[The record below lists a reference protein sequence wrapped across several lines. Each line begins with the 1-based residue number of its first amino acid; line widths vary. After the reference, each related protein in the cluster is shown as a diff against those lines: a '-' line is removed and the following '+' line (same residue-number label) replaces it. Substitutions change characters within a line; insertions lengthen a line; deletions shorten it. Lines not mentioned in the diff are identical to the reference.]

1 MLHNIC
7 LQFDW
12 SIKEQQN
19 QDKIVRNQESGQN
32 CPKPK
37 KKESGQN
44 CPKPKKKESGQN
56 CPKPKKKESGQNC
69 PGTQKKRKM
78 DKIVQQ

>member
-32 CPKPK
+32 CLKPK
-37 KKESGQN
+37 KKGKWTKLSNNDE
-44 CPKPKKKESGQN
+44 
-56 CPKPKKKESGQNC
+56 
-69 PGTQKKRKM
+69 
-78 DKIVQQ
+78 IVKF